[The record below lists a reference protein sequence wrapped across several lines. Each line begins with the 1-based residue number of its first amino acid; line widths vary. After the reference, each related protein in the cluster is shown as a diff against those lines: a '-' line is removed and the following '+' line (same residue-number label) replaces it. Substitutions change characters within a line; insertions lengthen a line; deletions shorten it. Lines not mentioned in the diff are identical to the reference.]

1 MFRNILFVFVGGPLF
16 LPLALAYLAAVVVA
30 AVAVLRSVVT
40 AKKKEAD
47 AKVGLPFLTS
57 LPNPASQ
64 LSSEAEGVEKSSRCP
79 PGSSPKSR
87 LHCS

>member
-1 MFRNILFVFVGGPLF
+1 MFRNILFSLVGAPLL

-30 AVAVLRSVVT
+30 AVAIVCSVVT

-47 AKVGLPFLTS
+47 AKIGLPFLTS
-57 LPNPASQ
+57 LPNPASK